1 VHRFSA
7 PPPHDLYVSRRLAY
21 PIVIAACALP
31 RIVVLVHERADIL
44 TNFEKSYRLAQQYL
58 ADGTFGYLPGHPTA
72 YTQPLYGW
80 FLIPIFWVAGFH
92 WWSVGSAQIVVAV
105 ATSLVV
111 FETGRRFLNARIGLI
126 AAVVATLQPYLVW
139 HDVHGNREILDQLLG
154 ATMFGLTLLLI
165 ARRSAWLGV
174 ALGVV
179 SGVAVL
185 SNARLLALPVVLA
198 IFVALRGAGWWAAV
212 LVPVLA
218 AVAMAP
224 WVVRNKVELGCITIT
239 TDGRALW
246 KANNMNT
253 YEKLS
258 HGFWLD
264 QVPDLPQR
272 LVKNVPPFW
281 TTPEEAGDQWVKNH
295 RVIDVPECAQ
305 QKRYEHLVF
314 QFWRHHPGEKAKLM
328 AQATWMMWNPRVGIE
343 GAQESGVDSLRHWAE
358 PLYTLPLFALAI
370 VGLFCVPFDVRV
382 LSLIFLLYETAAA
395 WVFAG
400 TTRYRVPWDFVLAL
414 LAAAAIDRGLKALGD
429 RRRRKRQS
437 PARAT

>member
-1 VHRFSA
+1 
-7 PPPHDLYVSRRLAY
+7 VSRRLTY

-44 TNFEKSYRLAQQYL
+44 ANFEKSYLLAKQYL
-58 ADGTFGYLPGHPTA
+58 ANGTFGYLPGHPTA

-92 WWSVGSAQIVVAV
+92 WWSVGTAQIVVAV

-154 ATMFGLTLLLI
+154 AAMFGLTLLLI
-165 ARRSAWLGV
+165 ARRSAWLGA

-185 SNARLLALPVVLA
+185 SNARLLALPVILA
-198 IFVALRGAGWWAAV
+198 IFVGLRGAGWWAAV

-218 AVAMAP
+218 AAALAP
-224 WVVRNKVELGCITIT
+224 WVVRNKVELGCVTIT

-246 KANNMNT
+246 KANNVNT
-253 YEKLS
+253 YRTLS
-258 HGFWLD
+258 RGLWLD
-264 QVPDLPQR
+264 QVPDIPQR
-272 LVKNVPPFW
+272 AGVSVPAMPPFW
-281 TTPEEAGDQWVKNH
+281 VTPEEAGTWWDEHHK
-295 RVIDVPECAQ
+295 VIGVPECAQ

-314 QFWRHHPGEKAKLM
+314 QFWRHHPREKARLM

-358 PLYTLPLFALAI
+358 PLYTVPLFALAI
-370 VGLFCVPFDVRV
+370 VGLFFVPFDVRA
-382 LSLIFLLYETAAA
+382 LSLVFLLYETAAA

-414 LAAAAIDRGLKALGD
+414 LAAAAIDGGLRALG
-429 RRRRKRQS
+429 RRRRRSRQA
-437 PARAT
+437 PARAA